1 MRDNV
6 SSGNLQ
12 FLFVRVDTMDF
23 FLRMTL
29 LFFEMDE
36 RNKRTFVLSELDV
49 DGFYNFSVVVSLQ
62 QLHRLC
68 CPRFR
73 T

>member
-1 MRDNV
+1 MKDNV

-62 QLHRLC
+62 QLFVL
-68 CPRFR
+68 PKI
-73 T
+73 

>member
-1 MRDNV
+1 MKDNV

-29 LFFEMDE
+29 LFFE

-49 DGFYNFSVVVSLQ
+49 DGFYFLSVVVSLQ
-62 QLHRLC
+62 QLHHLC